1 MVSLNTFGPET
12 PLEENKNLF
21 FGPETN
27 VIKTQ
32 ATPTD
37 KDRQSHFMSN
47 LLGVEFKDVSPI
59 IDSGATIKLDEDAQA
74 ITEVNKKEIALS
86 SFEISEEGKRDIAQT
101 VEQLRD
107 INEISRFIP
116 PSSVAMLTS
125 GDPYQVR
132 HVASRLRKLVS
143 AQSIIQDK
151 VGEASPDGFWS
162 WLNAGGDFLDYVGSS
177 PMNLFNAKK
186 NQEYADEVLDM
197 IYSNI
202 SEEDFENRFEDLLTQ
217 MSDYGLFTDA
227 NRFYLKNFLDIIAAG
242 SESQVARIQTAL
254 GTIDTALGIV
264 DVTLVGKVV
273 KGSKLISAGKT
284 VKSTSG
290 IVAKNTLGSIDN
302 ITKDAARAVGFVKK
316 DPVAVKKILDDTVTL
331 DDPGSS
337 STILGNHVAES
348 ATTPSYLRAE
358 YWSSPSKQA
367 MRIFEDTSIGLK
379 TVLANFKTTGKSL
392 NQEGLQ
398 AKVDEIVAQRKE
410 AHIES
415 GNERFLDTDFEVDDF
430 ENLYVKDILG
440 TKKGDVFKGVN
451 GQKAAQKYADD
462 IGGEVRA
469 YDAPNTFVVVRTEN
483 VPTQVRNLSLND
495 LQLWRQTDAQ
505 DLGVGNI
512 VEYAMSPLAQTN
524 PFLNGILKQ
533 AEAGREKW
541 TRDFGAEFKAV
552 TKLLNKNE
560 EKELFK
566 VFDELRDGTLAT
578 QREGLTSAE
587 FMNEF
592 FDIHKSFPTD
602 AQVAAYLKYQEY
614 LDIDALFSA
623 DILFKK
629 AVSDNVLVITTNK
642 TSGTQ
647 VRTVTPNEV
656 RDTSVNAKIWDD
668 QLGVGISLDEVP
680 EGQKI
685 FRLYDG
691 DETFAGNL
699 QFFTTSEP
707 RTRRLF
713 LSDVMQRNAG
723 GPRIYRKQE
732 TQLFLKQNR
741 EKVFADGTKAKLS
754 PLTLMAFRTEKEARL
769 AKTQVNNIIEGL
781 NSKLDPANF
790 TNAEDYREV
799 IKGLVSDPLINS
811 LVLKNNSFLKDSV
824 YDVKTLVEFAEEF
837 GLDLRKN
844 VEFVGDGKSIVDADA
859 LSPFSGMGL
868 GDSLRLRGSRT
879 LARKD
884 KPLLGFGGREL
895 KTYPAKEAITKKLAE
910 GIAVN
915 SDRAYQSAAINGLL
929 RSSLVN
935 NVVENIDEIK
945 GPMTLRQRLDKIKI
959 DESTKVGKA
968 LGLERR
974 KIQSR
979 LDRKSAHSKIW
990 DRVTIGLSNYM
1001 YDKNMLK
1008 TSDFIA
1014 GRSTDPYTA
1023 LRGYVFD
1030 QKLGMFNPDQLM
1042 VQSSQI
1048 IKVNYLAE
1056 GNAGI
1061 IGTALYAPMRFAVLN
1076 GNENVIRHLGKTLEK
1091 TTGLTADQFVGMVSS
1106 FKASGRGITN
1116 LSIAELGEDASLAA
1130 SGFRGIRE
1138 AGRIFFKE
1146 GELVARISGYNTAY
1160 IEYLRKF
1167 PTVNPA
1173 SNEAQRWI
1181 MNRQDVLT
1189 QAMTG
1194 ISRTP
1199 VDQLPFLQFA
1209 SYMFRLNEAIFSGT
1223 FAVPGGRKLLSNKEK
1238 AKLVIGDAV
1247 LFGANGFMGFS
1258 FAMDRIRH
1266 LYGHDIDTP
1275 GEEEL
1280 YKIIQKGL
1288 LDGII
1293 RNATGVDTSLGSRL
1307 GTGDGMF
1314 MLTRDLIDKNALE
1327 FFGGPSLELGTDSL
1341 GILFNT
1347 LKHISTG
1354 VPQGNYILLQEDLE
1368 SIAKLATSSNK
1379 AINAYKAFKYQ
1390 EYYSKSG
1397 ALIADDLS
1405 TGESIALAM
1414 GVPTG
1419 RMETAWKVM
1428 TQTQLDKLLLKST
1441 AKDIERSWN
1450 NYAEAMRRDDMES
1463 MRKWG
1468 HAIALSYGTLNGRQ
1482 KTVVERMVYKKG
1494 SPIVDE
1500 LFLKALKQNSGL
1512 YSVLDRNK

>member
-1 MVSLNTFGPET
+1 VYSV
-12 PLEENKNLF
+12 F
-21 FGPETN
+21 FC
-27 VIKTQ
+27 Q
-32 ATPTD
+32 AED
-37 KDRQSHFMSN
+37 GIRDHFVT
-47 LLGVEFKDVSPI
+47 GVQTCALPI
-59 IDSGATIKLDEDAQA
+59 L
-74 ITEVNKKEIALS
+74 
-86 SFEISEEGKRDIAQT
+86 
-101 VEQLRD
+101 
-107 INEISRFIP
+107 
-116 PSSVAMLTS
+116 
-125 GDPYQVR
+125 
-132 HVASRLRKLVS
+132 
-143 AQSIIQDK
+143 
-151 VGEASPDGFWS
+151 
-162 WLNAGGDFLDYVGSS
+162 
-177 PMNLFNAKK
+177 
-186 NQEYADEVLDM
+186 
-197 IYSNI
+197 
-202 SEEDFENRFEDLLTQ
+202 
-217 MSDYGLFTDA
+217 
-227 NRFYLKNFLDIIAAG
+227 
-242 SESQVARIQTAL
+242 
-254 GTIDTALGIV
+254 
-264 DVTLVGKVV
+264 
-273 KGSKLISAGKT
+273 
-284 VKSTSG
+284 
-290 IVAKNTLGSIDN
+290 
-302 ITKDAARAVGFVKK
+302 
-316 DPVAVKKILDDTVTL
+316 
-331 DDPGSS
+331 
-337 STILGNHVAES
+337 AES

-415 GNERFLDTDFEVDDF
+415 GNARFLDTDFEVDDF

-505 DLGVGNI
+505 DLVVGNI

-799 IKGLVSDPLINS
+799 INGLLSDPLINS

-868 GDSLRLRGSRT
+868 GDS
-879 LARKD
+879 
-884 KPLLGFGGREL
+884 
-895 KTYPAKEAITKKLAE
+895 
-910 GIAVN
+910 
-915 SDRAYQSAAINGLL
+915 
-929 RSSLVN
+929 RS
-935 NVVENIDEIK
+935 EE
-945 GPMTLRQRLDKIKI
+945 RR
-959 DESTKVGKA
+959 VGKECRCRW
-968 LGLERR
+968 ER
-974 KIQSR
+974 
-979 LDRKSAHSKIW
+979 
-990 DRVTIGLSNYM
+990 
-1001 YDKNMLK
+1001 
-1008 TSDFIA
+1008 
-1014 GRSTDPYTA
+1014 
-1023 LRGYVFD
+1023 
-1030 QKLGMFNPDQLM
+1030 
-1042 VQSSQI
+1042 
-1048 IKVNYLAE
+1048 
-1056 GNAGI
+1056 
-1061 IGTALYAPMRFAVLN
+1061 
-1076 GNENVIRHLGKTLEK
+1076 
-1091 TTGLTADQFVGMVSS
+1091 
-1106 FKASGRGITN
+1106 
-1116 LSIAELGEDASLAA
+1116 
-1130 SGFRGIRE
+1130 
-1138 AGRIFFKE
+1138 
-1146 GELVARISGYNTAY
+1146 
-1160 IEYLRKF
+1160 
-1167 PTVNPA
+1167 
-1173 SNEAQRWI
+1173 
-1181 MNRQDVLT
+1181 
-1189 QAMTG
+1189 
-1194 ISRTP
+1194 
-1199 VDQLPFLQFA
+1199 
-1209 SYMFRLNEAIFSGT
+1209 
-1223 FAVPGGRKLLSNKEK
+1223 
-1238 AKLVIGDAV
+1238 
-1247 LFGANGFMGFS
+1247 
-1258 FAMDRIRH
+1258 
-1266 LYGHDIDTP
+1266 
-1275 GEEEL
+1275 
-1280 YKIIQKGL
+1280 
-1288 LDGII
+1288 
-1293 RNATGVDTSLGSRL
+1293 
-1307 GTGDGMF
+1307 
-1314 MLTRDLIDKNALE
+1314 
-1327 FFGGPSLELGTDSL
+1327 
-1341 GILFNT
+1341 
-1347 LKHISTG
+1347 
-1354 VPQGNYILLQEDLE
+1354 
-1368 SIAKLATSSNK
+1368 
-1379 AINAYKAFKYQ
+1379 
-1390 EYYSKSG
+1390 
-1397 ALIADDLS
+1397 
-1405 TGESIALAM
+1405 
-1414 GVPTG
+1414 
-1419 RMETAWKVM
+1419 
-1428 TQTQLDKLLLKST
+1428 
-1441 AKDIERSWN
+1441 
-1450 NYAEAMRRDDMES
+1450 
-1463 MRKWG
+1463 
-1468 HAIALSYGTLNGRQ
+1468 
-1482 KTVVERMVYKKG
+1482 
-1494 SPIVDE
+1494 
-1500 LFLKALKQNSGL
+1500 
-1512 YSVLDRNK
+1512 